1 MSDATPTTEA
11 AAVTEQPKNWGLIAQ
26 EAFGGE
32 FKGEVTPD
40 PGQPNEPAPDDTNTE
55 VTADPAKTDEA
66 AAAAEEKPISSIEE
80 LAEHYGLDPEWLE
93 SLETKTKVNGAEGAA
108 KIGDLKKSYQI
119 ISAAEQRLEESKAFT
134 KAERQAIAQKR
145 EQLTGEFS
153 KVAVLI
159 EQAEKLILA
168 DESKIDWNKLRD
180 SDPAEWTAKRTEF
193 TERRNQVNALKNS
206 AIQTYQSTAQSSEQ
220 EIKAQQAQYLQE
232 QSTLLMSKVPEWK
245 DAEVAKKEKQEIAA
259 FLLDQGFTKEDLAA
273 ASDHR
278 MILMARKA
286 MLFDKG
292 QDKTAI
298 AQKKVLTIPKVLKAG
313 ATKSPAQIN
322 AANLAALAAK
332 AKRTGSIED
341 AQALLRAKRGS

>member
-1 MSDATPTTEA
+1 
-11 AAVTEQPKNWGLIAQ
+11 
-26 EAFGGE
+26 
-32 FKGEVTPD
+32 
-40 PGQPNEPAPDDTNTE
+40 
-55 VTADPAKTDEA
+55 
-66 AAAAEEKPISSIEE
+66 
-80 LAEHYGLDPEWLE
+80 
-93 SLETKTKVNGAEGAA
+93 
-108 KIGDLKKSYQI
+108 
-119 ISAAEQRLEESKAFT
+119 
-134 KAERQAIAQKR
+134 
-145 EQLTGEFS
+145 
-153 KVAVLI
+153 
-159 EQAEKLILA
+159 
-168 DESKIDWNKLRD
+168 
-180 SDPAEWTAKRTEF
+180 
-193 TERRNQVNALKNS
+193 
-206 AIQTYQSTAQSSEQ
+206 
-220 EIKAQQAQYLQE
+220 
-232 QSTLLMSKVPEWK
+232 MSKVPEWK